1 MGRVIG
7 TQDATPL
14 EFWVWLEPDESLQV
28 DDAVVVET
36 TSPNGPLKLV
46 VL

>member
-14 EFWVWLEPDESLQV
+14 EFWVWLDGDEQV
-28 DDAVVVET
+28 QVRR
-36 TSPNGPLKLV
+36 SGRG
-46 VL
+46 